1 MSVFD
6 STVVDLAARGA
17 TGTPPA
23 SGGETP
29 SATDGTET
37 PGASDA
43 RPESSDLVTGILDK
57 HGLNSPE
64 ELAEFIDNST
74 AKPPAKPGRMAKAML

>member
-17 TGTPPA
+17 TGAPP
-23 SGGETP
+23 
-29 SATDGTET
+29 ATDGKPPATDGKET
-37 PGASDA
+37 PEASDA
-43 RPESSDLVTGILDK
+43 RPASSDLVTGILDK

>member
-6 STVVDLAARGA
+6 SKVVDLAARGA

-23 SGGETP
+23 PEGNP
-29 SATDGTET
+29 PATDGKEI
-37 PGASDA
+37 PEASDA
-43 RPESSDLVTGILDK
+43 RPASSDLVTGILDK

-64 ELAEFIDNST
+64 ERAEFIDNST